1 MKHFQILLAALFCT
15 ALAGTASA
23 QNQATKQ
30 GYATAVRVDGNV
42 TYSLGAGQGEHP
54 LVAGRFLPPGS
65 IVFTHDNGV
74 ADLVLGKAIDLPQAK
89 WSPERISLAHDS
101 HVRGLVTYRPSAD
114 QNAIRLTPNSTL
126 AIDKLT
132 IVDTGADTVSDTEL
146 DLKKGKIYASVR
158 KLSGASQYIVKLPT
172 GVAGVRGTLFS
183 ISVDGAVACFE
194 STGGGVILALTL
206 ANGSTS
212 TFVIAPGQ
220 LLDPSTGQPAVI
232 SSQLRNILEEVFDAL
247 RTTYFHEVD
256 FERDHNG
263 EHVSNTS
270 GHHGGGN
277 GQGNGGGGNGGG
289 GNGQGDQ

>member
-1 MKHFQILLAALFCT
+1 MKNFKSLLAVVFCAAVALS
-15 ALAGTASA
+15 ASA
-23 QNQATKQ
+23 QNTKQ
-30 GYATAVRVDGNV
+30 GFATAVRVDGNV
-42 TYSLGAGQGEHP
+42 TYSLGAGQPEYP

-65 IVFTHDNGV
+65 IVFTHDNGI

-89 WSPERISLAHDS
+89 WSPERISLSHDS
-101 HVRGLVTYRPSAD
+101 HVRGMVTYRPSAD

-146 DLKKGKIYASVR
+146 DLKKGKIFASVR

-206 ANGSTS
+206 ANGNTS
-212 TFVIAPGQ
+212 TFVVGPGQ
-220 LLDPSTGQPAVI
+220 LLDPATGQPAVI
-232 SSQLRNILEEVFDAL
+232 SNQLNKILEEVFDAL

-256 FERDHNG
+256 FEHDHNG
-263 EHVSNTS
+263 EHVSPTA
-270 GHHGGGN
+270 GHHDDDKGKGK
-277 GQGNGGGGNGGG
+277 
-289 GNGQGDQ
+289 DR

>member
-1 MKHFQILLAALFCT
+1 MKHFKIFLIAAFCAAVT
-15 ALAGTASA
+15 VSASA
-23 QNQATKQ
+23 EQNTKQ
-30 GYATAVRVDGNV
+30 GYATAVRVQGNV
-42 TYSLGAGQGEHP
+42 TYSLGAGQSEHP

-65 IVFTHDNGV
+65 IVFTHENGV

-89 WSPERISLAHDS
+89 WAPERISLSHDS
-101 HVRGLVTYRPSAD
+101 PVRGYVTYKPSAD

-126 AIDKLT
+126 AVDKLT

-206 ANGSTS
+206 ANGNTQ
-212 TFVIAPGQ
+212 TFVVGPGQ
-220 LLDPSTGQPAVI
+220 LLDPATGQPAVI
-232 SSQLRNILEEVFDAL
+232 STQLNHILEEVFDAL
-247 RTTYFHEVD
+247 RTTYFQEVD
-256 FERDHNG
+256 YEIDHN
-263 EHVSNTS
+263 EDHVSSTS
-270 GHHGGGN
+270 GHHGHDKDKDKEQE
-277 GQGNGGGGNGGG
+277 GQ
-289 GNGQGDQ
+289 